1 MANNEPLKNVTENCM
16 DCFVMK
22 MILDATQTIGTD
34 EYGNS
39 AKIEDL
45 RNTCM
50 RRKKGSKGIY
60 KYDAIRTALDLY
72 EENKQL
78 KRKLNKGKKATA
90 LKKYGTA
97 VRNLRKDGK
106 SIREIAQIVG
116 ISTTTVMKILNS
128 INNDNETGNET

>member
-1 MANNEPLKNVTENCM
+1 MANNEPLKNVTENCINCNIM
-16 DCFVMK
+16 HF
-22 MILDATQTIGTD
+22 ILDESKTSGT
-34 EYGNS
+34 NS
-39 AKIEDL
+39 LGQNFKIDVF

-50 RRKKGSKGIY
+50 RCKKGSKGIY

-90 LKKYGTA
+90 LKKYGTV
-97 VRNLRKDGK
+97 VRNLRNDGK

-116 ISTTTVMKILNS
+116 ISTNTVMKILNS

>member
-22 MILDATQTIGTD
+22 MILDKTKTIGTD

-39 AKIEDL
+39 ANIKDL
-45 RNTCM
+45 RDTCM
-50 RRKKGSKGIY
+50 RCKKGSKGIY

-90 LKKYGTA
+90 LKKYGTV
-97 VRNLRKDGK
+97 VRNLRNDGK

-116 ISTTTVMKILNS
+116 ISTNTVMKILNS
-128 INNDNETGNET
+128 INNEDDN

>member
-1 MANNEPLKNVTENCM
+1 MDKMANNEPLKNVTENCIN
-16 DCFVMK
+16 CNVMHF
-22 MILDATQTIGTD
+22 ILNESKTSGT
-34 EYGNS
+34 NS
-39 AKIEDL
+39 LGQNFKIDVF

-50 RRKKGSKGIY
+50 RCKKGSKGIY

-90 LKKYGTA
+90 LKKYGTV
-97 VRNLRKDGK
+97 VRNLRNDGK

-116 ISTTTVMKILNS
+116 ISTNTVMKILNS
-128 INNDNETGNET
+128 INNEDDN